1 MKYLKFFENLSD
13 HPLLDFFQD
22 IRDEYDV
29 KSEENH
35 YRIFVDIDNISK
47 VSNTNPDIKQIV
59 SILHSL
65 NNSVSKMGKLKT
77 NSYDT
82 CDAFYDIFLNHFNH
96 RMKSISLIQRIE
108 DMTEYKFHRCSEI
121 GFLDHHK
128 STFKLSLSFTLND

>member
-65 NNSVSKMGKLKT
+65 NNSVSKMGKLT
-77 NSYDT
+77 TDTYDT
-82 CDAFYDIFLNHFNH
+82 YDIFLNHFNH
-96 RMKSISLIQRIE
+96 RMKSISLIQKIE

-121 GFLDHHK
+121 GFLNHK
-128 STFKLSLSFTLND
+128 PTFKISILFVEKSWT